1 LFFYYVFVVG
11 YIPLICNKTLTF
23 GQVQI
28 RHEQAKVLLPD
39 SHVPISTTS
48 KDSQRSCEYDDS
60 IICMQLRRT
69 WCYKHEIWL

>member
-28 RHEQAKVLLPD
+28 KHEQAKVLLPD
-39 SHVPISTTS
+39 SHVPISTI
-48 KDSQRSCEYDDS
+48 Q
-60 IICMQLRRT
+60 
-69 WCYKHEIWL
+69 